1 MTLSI
6 VEPPER
12 PTRPDHD
19 ELVPSPPPAATDR
32 VDGDDLTVDL
42 DDGSS
47 DEDDEFSDEFEEQL
61 RELLVQEGIIDAE

>member
-19 ELVPSPPPAATDR
+19 ELVPSPPPTAIDR
-32 VDGDDLTVDL
+32 VDGDDLAVDL

-47 DEDDEFSDEFEEQL
+47 DEDEFSDEFEERL
-61 RELLVQEGIIDAE
+61 REMLVQEGILDAE